1 MPRPLSLRSLERQGG
16 DSDLAYT
23 IRDGLTRLQ
32 PCATL
37 LPVFPFMRRFSLPPL
52 IRASLTLSFLL
63 VCWTVATLAQ
73 GVSSTVGPTTDNG
86 LRDYASL
93 YTTTPG
99 TGIVV
104 ATVSAEKKN
113 VHLDRQA
120 LLQLLNR
127 STQTATWQTTND
139 IAQGAFQDQVSQG
152 VFTNVAYGEYDIEVS
167 AVGYLSERRQLQ
179 VVNSWSPVQLKFTL
193 KRDPE
198 AINLDVPDTAIS
210 AKARKEVKRGVSA
223 LKSNN
228 LKEAEKQLG
237 AAYKSDPSSSDVNFL
252 LGYLYYEKSDYG
264 RAGDYLRSATNINP
278 RNTQALTLLGRA
290 GLQRHDYPAARSA
303 LELAVMEDGDNWQPH
318 NLLADTYLHQG
329 NYNRARDEAR
339 VAIEK
344 GKAHASP
351 AELVLGE
358 ALVNLGN
365 NKEGVEALNRFLQEA
380 PLHPMA
386 GQVRGLIAEIED
398 HAANPAAAAASEDTG
413 PPKLIGVDPLEALSA
428 PVLSVKSWQP
438 PGIDDTK
445 LNVAADM
452 ACPTGKVID
461 ESGKRVQELVE
472 DVSRF
477 AAVEDLF
484 HQRLDS
490 YGLPIRT
497 ETRKFNYVASISEQQ
512 PGFLSVDEYRSDKLG
527 LTGYPDEIASSGFA
541 ALALVFHPHMR
552 DNFAM
557 KCEGLGDW
565 RGQPTWLVRFEQRDD
580 RPSRIHS
587 YKVGAQVHPVKL
599 KGRAW
604 ITANKFQIVRIESEL
619 VSPMPEIQLL
629 SEHQVVEY
637 GPVPFARKN
646 TSLWLPKS
654 AEIYFDFRRR
664 RYYRRHSF
672 DHYMLFAVDSDE
684 KRKEPQSKPAD
695 QSSAKEEKKPS

>member
-1 MPRPLSLRSLERQGG
+1 MPHCWRVFPSMRRCVLPSIV
-16 DSDLAYT
+16 
-23 IRDGLTRLQ
+23 IRD
-32 PCATL
+32 C
-37 LPVFPFMRRFSLPPL
+37 
-52 IRASLTLSFLL
+52 LTLWFALM
-63 VCWTVATLAQ
+63 CGAVALLAQ
-73 GVSSTVGPTTDNG
+73 GALPTVDNG
-86 LRDYASL
+86 LRDYSSL
-93 YTTTPG
+93 YTTAPG

-120 LLQLLNR
+120 LLQLINR
-127 STQTATWQTTND
+127 STQTGTWQTTND
-139 IAQGAFQDQVSQG
+139 ITQGAFQDQVSQG
-152 VFTNVAYGEYDIEVS
+152 VFTNVTYGEYEIEVS

-179 VVNSWSPVQLKFTL
+179 VANSWNPVQLKFFL

-198 AINLDVPDTAIS
+198 AINLDVPDMGIS
-210 AKARKEVKRGVSA
+210 AKARKEVKRGAYA

-237 AAYKSDPSSSDVNFL
+237 AAYTSDPSSSDVNFL

-264 RAGDYLRSATNINP
+264 RAAGYLRAASNINP
-278 RNTQALTLLGRA
+278 KNSQALTLLGRA
-290 GLQRHDYPAARSA
+290 GLQQKDYPAARSA
-303 LELAVMEDGDNWQPH
+303 LERAVLEDGENWQPH

-329 NYNRARDEAR
+329 NYDRARDEAQ
-339 VAIEK
+339 VAIDK
-344 GKAHASP
+344 GKTHASP
-351 AELVLGE
+351 AQLTLGE
-358 ALVNLGN
+358 ALVNLGHD
-365 NKEGVEALNRFLQEA
+365 KEGLAALNKFLEEA

-386 GQVRGLIAEIED
+386 GQVRGLIAEIEE
-398 HAANPAAAAASEDTG
+398 HGANPAATASAEEG
-413 PPKLIGVDPLEALSA
+413 SPKLVGVDPLQALGA
-428 PVLSVKSWQP
+428 PLFSMKSWQP
-438 PGIDDTK
+438 PGVDDVK
-445 LNVAADM
+445 LNVAAGT
-452 ACPTGKVID
+452 ACPTEQVID

-472 DVSRF
+472 DVTRF
-477 AAVEDLF
+477 AAVEELF
-484 HQRLDS
+484 HQRLDV

-497 ETRKFNYVASISEQQ
+497 DTRKFNYVASISEQQ
-512 PGFLSVDEYRSDKLG
+512 PGFLSVDEYRAEKLG
-527 LTGYPDEIASSGFA
+527 LTGYPDEISSTGFA

-552 DNFAM
+552 DNFEM

-565 RGQPTWLVRFEQRDD
+565 RGQPTWLVRFQQRDD

-587 YKVGAQVHPVKL
+587 YKVGTQVHAVKL

-604 ITANKFQIVRIESEL
+604 ITADKFQIVRIESEL

-637 GPVPFARKN
+637 GPIPFARKN
-646 TSLWLPKS
+646 TTLWLPKS

-672 DHYMLFAVDSDE
+672 DHYMLFAVDSEE

-695 QSSAKEEKKPS
+695 QPSAKEEKKSS